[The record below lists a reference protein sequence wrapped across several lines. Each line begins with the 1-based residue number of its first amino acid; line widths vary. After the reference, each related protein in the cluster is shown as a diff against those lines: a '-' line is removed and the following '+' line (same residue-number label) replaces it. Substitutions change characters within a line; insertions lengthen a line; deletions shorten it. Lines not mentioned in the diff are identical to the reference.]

1 MEDFTETMKAQNE
14 NADLQKSARNYKDS
28 LFVDLFARC
37 PEAKENFLSLYN
49 ALHGTDLKF
58 SETKIEPV
66 MLEKTVYTG
75 RYNDVSML
83 VNDRLIVLV
92 EQQSTINENMPLRFL
107 EYVTR
112 LYEKLV
118 PLEKRYKEKMIKIP
132 RPEFYVFYNGT
143 KEYPAEKRLCISD
156 AFFGNDKNRQ
166 EIPLELSVKVYNI
179 NKKEVSS
186 ILQNCPALR
195 GYATLVQYAVAA
207 KSGGIRDWLTNAI
220 QRCIKE
226 GILVDYLK
234 RNSTE
239 VRNMLIADYDYDTD
253 IRVKQQ
259 EAFEEGSEE
268 RAIETAFN
276 FLKMGLS
283 PEQVAQGTSLPLEK
297 VLEIQKNK

>member
-83 VNDRLIVLV
+83 VNDSLIVLV
-92 EQQSTINENMPLRFL
+92 EQQSTVNENMPLRFL
-107 EYVTR
+107 EYVSR
-112 LYEKLV
+112 LYEKIV

-143 KEYPAEKRLCISD
+143 KEYPAEKEPCLSD
-156 AFFGNDKNRQ
+156 AFFDNDKKQQ

-195 GYATLVQYAVAA
+195 GYATLVQYATAA
-207 KSGGIRDWLTNAI
+207 KSSGIQDWLTNAI

-239 VRNMLIADYDYDTD
+239 VRNMLIADYDHDTD
-253 IRVKQQ
+253 IRVKQE
-259 EAFEEGSEE
+259 EASEE

-297 VLEIQKNK
+297 VLELQNNK

>member
-14 NADLQKSARNYKDS
+14 NTNLQKSARNYKDS

-58 SETKIEPV
+58 AETKIEPV
-66 MLEKTVYTG
+66 MLEKTIYTG

-83 VNDRLIVLV
+83 VNDNLIVLV
-92 EQQSTINENMPLRFL
+92 EQQSTVNENMPLRFL
-107 EYVTR
+107 EYVSR

-132 RPEFYVFYNGT
+132 KPEFYVFYNGT
-143 KEYPAEKRLCISD
+143 KDYLAEKTLCLSD
-156 AFFGNDKNRQ
+156 AFFDNDKKRQ

-186 ILQNCPALR
+186 ILRNCPALR
-195 GYATLVQYAVAA
+195 GYATLVQYATMA
-207 KSGGIRDWLTNAI
+207 KSSRIQDWLTHAI

-253 IRVKQQ
+253 IRVKQE
-259 EAFEEGSEE
+259 EASEE
-268 RAIETAFN
+268 RAIENAFN

-297 VLEIQKNK
+297 VLELQNNK